1 MITLDDIRQARETIA
16 PYVKRTPLERSE
28 TLSRRFNTN
37 VYIKYEL
44 FQKTGSFKPRGAFN
58 KILSL
63 TDDQKSK
70 GVVAV
75 SGGNHAQGVAYAAT
89 TLGVRSLIL
98 MPANTPQNYLN
109 AAHGYGA
116 EIDLLPNIADAFA
129 AVEQHVADGMTFVH
143 PFDDELVIAGQG
155 TVGLEILE
163 DCPQVT
169 DVFASIGG
177 GGMAVGV
184 ALAVRSGRDASV
196 NERGDRAR
204 DDNSPPYEEGLVHS
218 SEDPPRIFGVETHGA
233 DAMAQALSAGHVV
246 DLPAITSIAKTLG
259 APAVTER
266 TLKLT
271 QDHIE
276 SVTVVTD
283 ADALREL
290 NYIAER
296 LKVICEPASS
306 CNLAALYKLQDQ
318 FTPESHVVIIL
329 CGGNFTLDSYC
340 QATAK

>member
-1 MITLDDIRQARETIA
+1 MITLDDIKQARETIA
-16 PYVKRTPLERSE
+16 SYVKRTPLERSE

-63 TDDQKSK
+63 SDDQKSK

-109 AAHGYGA
+109 AARGYGA

-155 TVGLEILE
+155 TVALEILE
-163 DCPQVT
+163 DCRQVT
-169 DVFASIGG
+169 DIFASIGG

-184 ALAVRSGRDASV
+184 ALAIK
-196 NERGDRAR
+196 
-204 DDNSPPYEEGLVHS
+204 NSPPYEGGVAAASADGVVHS
-218 SEDPPRIFGVETHGA
+218 SASSPRVFGVETHGA
-233 DAMAQALSAGHVV
+233 DAMAQALTAGHIV

-276 SVTVVTD
+276 SVTVVSD
-283 ADALREL
+283 EEALREL

-296 LKVICEPASS
+296 VKVICEPASS
-306 CNLAALYKLQDQ
+306 CNLAAFDKLKDQ

>member
-1 MITLDDIRQARETIA
+1 MITLDDIKQARETIA

-28 TLSRRFNTN
+28 TLSHRLGTN

-58 KILSL
+58 TILSL
-63 TDDQKSK
+63 NEEERKH

-89 TLGVRSLIL
+89 TLGVESLIL
-98 MPANTPQNYLN
+98 MPSNTPQNYLD
-109 AAHGYGA
+109 AARGYGA
-116 EIDLLPNIADAFA
+116 SIELLPNIADAFA
-129 AVEQHVADGMTFVH
+129 AVEQHVANGMTFVH
-143 PFDDELVIAGQG
+143 PFDDERVIAGQG

-177 GGMAVGV
+177 GGLATGV
-184 ALAVRSGRDASV
+184 AIALRSEPPAVAD
-196 NERGDRAR
+196 GD
-204 DDNSPPYEEGLVHS
+204 L
-218 SEDPPRIFGVETHGA
+218 PRVFGVETQGA
-233 DAMAQALSAGHVV
+233 DAMAQALAAGHPVT
-246 DLPAITSIAKTLG
+246 LPAITSIAKTLG

-266 TLKLT
+266 TLKLV
-271 QDHIE
+271 QDYLE

-283 ADALREL
+283 AEALAEL
-290 NYIAER
+290 KYIAER

-306 CNLAALYKLQDQ
+306 CNLAAAEKLKGN
-318 FTPESHVVIIL
+318 FTAESHVVIIL
-329 CGGNFTLDSYC
+329 CGGNFSLDTYC
-340 QATAK
+340 EATV

>member
-1 MITLDDIRQARETIA
+1 MITLDHIKQARKTIA
-16 PYVKRTPLERSE
+16 PYLKRTPLERSE
-28 TLSRRFNTN
+28 TLCRRFGTN

-58 KILSL
+58 TILSL
-63 TDDQKSK
+63 NEHERKK

-75 SGGNHAQGVAYAAT
+75 SGGNHAQGVAYAAA
-89 TLGVRSLIL
+89 TLGVESLIL
-98 MPANTPQNYLN
+98 MPENTPQNYLD
-109 AAHGYGA
+109 AARGYGA
-116 EIDLLPNIADAFA
+116 AIELLPNMAEAFA
-129 AVEQHVADGMTFVH
+129 GLERHVANGMTLVH
-143 PFDDELVIAGQG
+143 PFDDERVIAGQG

-169 DVFASIGG
+169 DIFVSIGG
-177 GGMAVGV
+177 GGLSSGV
-184 ALAVRSGRDASV
+184 AITMAETRPSGSV
-196 NERGDRAR
+196 SDSATK
-204 DDNSPPYEEGLVHS
+204 PVKV
-218 SEDPPRIFGVETHGA
+218 FGVETAGA
-233 DAMAQALSAGHVV
+233 DAMSQALAAGRPVT
-246 DLPAITSIAKTLG
+246 LTAITSIAKTLG

-271 QDHIE
+271 QDYLE

-283 ADALREL
+283 EEALREL

-306 CNLAALYKLQDQ
+306 CNLAAADKLKHL

-329 CGGNFTLDSYC
+329 CGGNFSLDSYC
-340 QATAK
+340 QAI

>member
-1 MITLDDIRQARETIA
+1 MITLDDIKQARETIA

-63 TDDQKSK
+63 TDEQKSK

-89 TLGVRSLIL
+89 SLGVRSLIL
-98 MPANTPQNYLN
+98 MPANTPQNYLD
-109 AAHGYGA
+109 AARGYGA

-129 AVEQHVADGMTFVH
+129 AIEQHVADGMTFVH

-177 GGMAVGV
+177 GGMSSGV
-184 ALAVRSGRDASV
+184 AIAVRSVPTAVAG
-196 NERGDRAR
+196 GDL
-204 DDNSPPYEEGLVHS
+204 PKV
-218 SEDPPRIFGVETHGA
+218 FGTETVGA
-233 DAMAQALSAGHVV
+233 DAMAQALAAGHPVE
-246 DLPAITSIAKTLG
+246 LPAITSIAKTLG

-271 QDHIE
+271 QDYLE

-283 ADALREL
+283 DEALREL
-290 NYIAER
+290 KYIAER

-306 CNLAALYKLQDQ
+306 CNLATLERMKDN
-318 FTPESHVVIIL
+318 FTPDSHVVIIL
-329 CGGNFTLDSYC
+329 CGGNFSIDSLPR
-340 QATAK
+340 AETRV

>member
-1 MITLDDIRQARETIA
+1 MITHADIQQARKNIE

-28 TLSRRFNTN
+28 TLSRRLGTN

-58 KILSL
+58 KMISL
-63 TDDQKSK
+63 TDDQRSK

-89 TLGVRSLIL
+89 TLGVESLIL
-98 MPANTPQNYLN
+98 MPANTPQNYLD
-109 AAHGYGA
+109 AARGYGA
-116 EIDLLPNIADAFA
+116 KIELLPNIAEAFA
-129 AVEQHVADGMTFVH
+129 EVERYVAEGKTYVH

-177 GGMAVGV
+177 GGLAAGV
-184 ALAVRSGRDASV
+184 AIAVKGGTRT
-196 NERGDRAR
+196 
-204 DDNSPPYEEGLVHS
+204 PPSATETV
-218 SEDPPRIFGVETHGA
+218 RVFGTETVGA
-233 DAMAQALSAGHVV
+233 DAMAQALAAGRVV

-266 TLKLT
+266 TLRLV
-271 QDHIE
+271 QDHLE

-283 ADALREL
+283 AEAVNEII
-290 NYIAER
+290 YIAER
-296 LKVICEPASS
+296 LKVFCEPASS
-306 CNLAALYKLQDQ
+306 CNLAAAERLRDD
-318 FTPESHVVIIL
+318 FTPESHFVIII
-329 CGGNFTLDSYC
+329 CGGNFSVDTLC
-340 QATAK
+340 QWKADASGRP

>member
-1 MITLDDIRQARETIA
+1 MITLDDIKQARETIA

-63 TDDQKSK
+63 SDDQKSK

-98 MPANTPQNYLN
+98 MPANTPQNYLD
-109 AAHGYGA
+109 AARGYGA
-116 EIDLLPNIADAFA
+116 DIDLLPNIADAFA
-129 AVEQHVADGMTFVH
+129 AVEGHVANGMTFVH
-143 PFDDELVIAGQG
+143 PFDDERVIAGQG

-169 DVFASIGG
+169 DIFASIGG
-177 GGMAVGV
+177 GGLAAGV
-184 ALAVRSGRDASV
+184 AIGTRAPSSAS
-196 NERGDRAR
+196 
-204 DDNSPPYEEGLVHS
+204 SPRV
-218 SEDPPRIFGVETHGA
+218 FGVETHGA
-233 DAMAQALSAGHVV
+233 DAMAQALAAEHVV

-271 QDHIE
+271 QDHLE

-283 ADALREL
+283 SEALREL
-290 NYIAER
+290 RYIAER

-306 CNLAALYKLQDQ
+306 CNLAALERLKDQ

-329 CGGNFTLDSYC
+329 CGGNFSLDSYC
-340 QATAK
+340 QYQRQAD